1 MAERQV
7 VQLEACGHSRDA
19 LLVHRLL
26 ELLEALAQVSH
37 AWPELARLHLALR
50 HAGDDGAR
58 GQLSHVEL
66 EALAITMLV
75 IDPLP
80 VHRRVGAEDVL
91 DHVDGDVSRIDTMWM
106 SAAAEIDG
114 KFEAGVVVLWHGGGV
129 GKGAFAEFLALDAD
143 SGENCALQTTDEA
156 FQ

>member
-50 HAGDDGAR
+50 HAGDGGAR

-66 EALAITMLV
+66 EALAITML
-75 IDPLP
+75 
-80 VHRRVGAEDVL
+80 VL

-143 SGENCALQTTDEA
+143 SGENCAL
-156 FQ
+156 